1 MSILFIAV
9 LPYLRPG
16 SNIGQFSCTEYNSR
30 IICMRSA
37 TSETIKFGRFELC
50 AACVEYSTAP
60 VDSNMNCIRRMRNA
74 TFEPGLTL
82 YFFTL
87 INSQYCTLPYFFL
100 LAPFPILLSIPYLTI
115 LYIALLFSTCTFP
128 YYCLYLTSQYCT
140 LPYFFLSCLTL
151 CTLPCFILP
160 YSSTYF
166 VLHISA

>member
-100 LAPFPILLSIPYLTI
+100 LAPFPTIVYTIPNNIVPYLT
-115 LYIALLFSTCTFP
+115 FS
-128 YYCLYLTSQYCT
+128 YLASHYVLYLALFCLIVQHILFYIFLPNFTLFYHALPSNSNFFTS
-140 LPYFFLSCLTL
+140 SC
-151 CTLPCFILP
+151 I
-160 YSSTYF
+160 
-166 VLHISA
+166 

>member
-100 LAPFPILLSIPYLTI
+100 LAPFPTIVYTLPHNIVHYLTFFYLHLSLLLSIPYLTI
-115 LYIALLFSTCTFP
+115 LYLTLLFP
-128 YYCLYLTSQYCT
+128 
-140 LPYFFLSCLTL
+140 
-151 CTLPCFILP
+151 ILP
-160 YSSTYF
+160 HIMYFTLLYSA
-166 VLHISA
+166 L